1 MAKEYASDGIHV
13 GHVVVDGAIGGE
25 KIRKRFP
32 NLADREDRLI
42 SIEGIVDGFVFL
54 YRQPRRAWSFEL
66 RCANLARE
74 LVIPAPP
81 PSVGLPNPERLWH
94 DVLPA
99 SAGICFQEDPCPP
112 SRPRP
117 PSSNSILF
125 RDAFGTPAMREV
137 FSDFSLISRYAEVE
151 IALAKAEAR
160 CGVIPAQAADEIAK
174 RTDVST
180 LDFDLLRQETDIVG
194 YPILPLVHQMVK
206 QCGDA
211 GRYVHWGATTQ
222 DIMDTAVI
230 LQVRAGLEII
240 EDDIAALRGILAGL
254 SKRYRDTPMAGRT
267 HLQQALPVTFGYKT
281 AIWLAMF
288 DRHAERL
295 AQLKP
300 RVLVG
305 QFAGAAG
312 TLASLGDKGFE
323 VQKALCDEL
332 GLGVPVSTWHVAR
345 DGLAEAIN
353 FLALVTGSLGKI
365 ALDIMMMASTEFGE
379 VYEPFVK
386 GRGASS
392 TMPQKRNPISSELM
406 LAAAKGVRQ
415 HAGLMLDAMVQDF
428 ERATGPW
435 HAEWMA
441 IPESFVLTAGSLHQ
455 ARFALGGLI
464 VDEKKMAENL
474 DISRGLIV
482 AEAVM
487 MGLAPDLGRQEAH
500 DVVYDACRVANE
512 KGMTLADALSAD
524 PRVSARIDRATIDRL
539 TSPRNYLGLAPEMV
553 DRVLASSKR

>member
-1 MAKEYASDGIHV
+1 MAA
-13 GHVVVDGAIGGE
+13 
-25 KIRKRFP
+25 FP
-32 NLADREDRLI
+32 T
-42 SIEGIVDGFVFL
+42 STT
-54 YRQPRRAWSFEL
+54 
-66 RCANLARE
+66 
-74 LVIPAPP
+74 
-81 PSVGLPNPERLWH
+81 
-94 DVLPA
+94 VL
-99 SAGICFQEDPCPP
+99 D
-112 SRPRP
+112 
-117 PSSNSILF
+117 SILF
-125 RDAFGTPAMREV
+125 RDAFGTAAMREV
-137 FSDFSLISRYAEVE
+137 FSDFNLVSRYAEVE
-151 IALAKAEAR
+151 VALAKAEAR
-160 CGVIPAQAADEIAK
+160 CGVIPSDAADEIAK
-174 RTDVST
+174 RTDVSA

-240 EDDIAALRGILAGL
+240 EADITALRGILAGL
-254 SKRYRDTPMAGRT
+254 SRRYRDTPMAGRT

-295 AQLKP
+295 VQLKP

-323 VQKALCDEL
+323 VQKALCEEL

-345 DGLAEAIN
+345 DGLAEAVN
-353 FLALVTGSLGKI
+353 FLAVVTGSLGKI

-455 ARFALGGLI
+455 AKFALGGLI

-524 PRVSARIDRATIDRL
+524 SRVSARIDGATIDRL
-539 TSPRNYLGLAPEMV
+539 TSPRNYLGLAPQMV
-553 DRVLASSKR
+553 DRVIASSGR

>member
-1 MAKEYASDGIHV
+1 
-13 GHVVVDGAIGGE
+13 
-25 KIRKRFP
+25 
-32 NLADREDRLI
+32 
-42 SIEGIVDGFVFL
+42 
-54 YRQPRRAWSFEL
+54 
-66 RCANLARE
+66 
-74 LVIPAPP
+74 
-81 PSVGLPNPERLWH
+81 LWH
-94 DVLPA
+94 DVIPA
-99 SAGICFQEDPCPP
+99 LAGICLQESAMPAFPTSTTVLD
-112 SRPRP
+112 
-117 PSSNSILF
+117 SILF

-137 FSDFSLISRYAEVE
+137 FSDFNLISRYAEVE

-160 CGVIPAQAADEIAK
+160 CGVIPAEAALEIAK
-174 RTDVST
+174 RTDVSAF
-180 LDFDLLRQETDIVG
+180 DFELLRRETDIVG

-206 QCGDA
+206 QCGEA

-240 EDDIAALRGILAGL
+240 EKDIAELRGILAGL

-281 AIWLAMF
+281 AIYLAMF

-295 AQLKP
+295 TQLKP

-312 TLASLGDKGFE
+312 TLASLGTKGFE
-323 VQKALCDEL
+323 VQQALCEEL

-345 DGLAEAIN
+345 DGLAEVMN
-353 FLALVTGSLGKI
+353 FFGLVTGSLGKI

-455 ARFALGGLI
+455 AKFALGGLI
-464 VDEKKMAENL
+464 VDEKKMAGNL

-487 MGLAPDLGRQEAH
+487 MGLAPDIGRQEAH
-500 DVVYDACRVANE
+500 DVVYDACRIANE
-512 KGMTLADALSAD
+512 NGMALADALSAD
-524 PRVSARIDRATIDRL
+524 PRVSTRIDRATIDRL
-539 TSPRNYLGLAPEMV
+539 TSPKNYLGLAPEMV
-553 DRVLASSKR
+553 DRVLAASKR